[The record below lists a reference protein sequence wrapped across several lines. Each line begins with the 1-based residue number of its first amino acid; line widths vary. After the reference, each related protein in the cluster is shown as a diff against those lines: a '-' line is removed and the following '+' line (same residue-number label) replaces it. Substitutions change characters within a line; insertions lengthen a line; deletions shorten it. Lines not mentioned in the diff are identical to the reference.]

1 MKDNR
6 FLTKADYCEIINEET
21 LDQIVKKGNEG
32 KYKLAEDSAEM
43 SIREYLTENYEIEA
57 VFDMGKNIR
66 EYDRK
71 FNYPVG
77 AYMEIDGIAY
87 RVTKSISGFKRPSI
101 VTYWEIYEDYDE
113 QRDAE
118 NVRPYAQLDTF
129 HKDDLCLFNNVVYIC
144 REDNGLD
151 YDDIRIPGIEAWTI
165 LPVLEWQ
172 PVEHKLNS
180 VVSHNG
186 KFYMLI
192 STEGYDETIVPAYL
206 PNCWG
211 EISDYDPE
219 YNDYTFS
226 DTEYVVYEGSVFYP
240 SMNPNSDEVVIG
252 KNVTQGDPRNQNIK
266 KHMVRLALYE
276 LTKNISPNNVSVV
289 RRADYEESMA
299 WLEKAN
305 KMKINPGIP
314 RKVDEKGEPN
324 LDWGMATFQRSY
336 DPYANPWQ
344 I

>member
-21 LDQIVKKGNEG
+21 LDQIVKKDNEG

-57 VFDMGKNIR
+57 VLDLGKNIR

-71 FNYPVG
+71 FNYSVG
-77 AYMEIDGIAY
+77 AYFEMDGVPY
-87 RVTKSISGFKRPSI
+87 RVIKSISGYKRPSLF
-101 VTYWEIYEDYDE
+101 TYWEVYMDYME
-113 QRDAE
+113 ERDAE
-118 NVRPYAQLDTF
+118 KVRPYAQLDTF
-129 HKDDLCLFNNVVYIC
+129 YKDELCVFNDTVYIC
-144 REDNGLD
+144 LEDNGFD
-151 YDDIRIPGIEAWTI
+151 FNNIRIPGVEAWTN
-165 LPVLEWQ
+165 LPVLPWQ

-180 VVSHNG
+180 VVSYEG
-186 KFYMLI
+186 KFYMLVGLD
-192 STEGYDETIVPAYL
+192 GYDETIRPDML
-206 PNCWG
+206 PDCWG
-211 EISDYDPE
+211 EISEYDPE
-219 YNDYTFS
+219 YNEYEFNPL
-226 DTEYVVYEGSVFYP
+226 EYVVYEGELFYP
-240 SMNPNSDEVVIG
+240 SMNPNSDEVKIG
-252 KNVTQGDPRNQNIK
+252 TNIVAADPRNQNIK

-289 RRADYEESMA
+289 RRTDYEESME
-299 WLEKAN
+299 WLDKAN

-324 LDWGMATFQRSY
+324 LDWGIATFQRSY